1 MVTQSFTLSGDSIP
15 RKQPKSR
22 MNDIATPLRRMN
34 VRKTSFIKNSTILFG
49 VLLSALYLAYFVYN
63 YVMLMPLANENFQ
76 IRRNIEAAREGTEKL
91 RAELN
96 RQMSYDV
103 ITKKAQTL
111 LKMQL
116 SNTSVVEIPV
126 VEKGGYT
133 NEP

>member
-1 MVTQSFTLSGDSIP
+1 
-15 RKQPKSR
+15 
-22 MNDIATPLRRMN
+22 
-34 VRKTSFIKNSTILFG
+34 
-49 VLLSALYLAYFVYN
+49 
-63 YVMLMPLANENFQ
+63 MLMPLANENFQ